1 MQPPIRDHVNEELL
15 VELGHGVVDLAIN
28 NVKSGGLPFSAI
40 VVNQCGEIV
49 GKGVNQVAKGLE
61 CTARGDR
68 VDKRSFTE

>member
-1 MQPPIRDHVNEELL
+1 MRDHITEELL

-49 GKGVNQVAKGLE
+49 GKGVNQVAKDLE
-61 CTARGDR
+61 RTAHAGIKAIREASPSD
-68 VDKRSFTE
+68 S